1 MDTTQMLDS
10 DLLADVLRYSEV
22 LTELRGES
30 LTREEVAQRIDVS
43 GSTTYR
49 YVNRLDEMGLVGDE
63 GKEIRLTQLG
73 QTIASSLARFET
85 TVNQTLPLGDVS
97 RGTMVE
103 LLRHSPALIALSR
116 RPLRRREL
124 EDRLGVSNS
133 TGYRITRTLEEMA
146 LIENT
151 DGRYEITRRGT
162 AVLEAVS
169 GFEANVRTAV
179 RLGPVTEVLR
189 ETGPDVDLDAF
200 ADATV
205 TDVQSY
211 TFSPQIRF
219 LELLDETDAFLG
231 IGTESIVP
239 GFFVDV
245 QERIIDGMELEVLWT
260 PETAAKSLAK
270 WPERMI
276 DVCDR
281 NNVSVYL
288 HDDIRF
294 DLAVFDHRVG
304 VGVPDT
310 DTGVCRVFVDTEST
324 AARTWA
330 EEVYESY
337 RAEAVRLPRFA
348 PASLQRAIEKL
359 PEDEARQVEQR

>member
-1 MDTTQMLDS
+1 MHTTQMVDS
-10 DLLADVLRYSEV
+10 DLLTDVLSYSEV
-22 LTELRGES
+22 LTELREES
-30 LTREEVAQRIDVS
+30 LTREEVAQRLDVS
-43 GSTTYR
+43 SSTTYR

-63 GKEIRLTQLG
+63 GKEIHLTQLG

-85 TVNQTLPLGDVS
+85 TVDQTLPLDDVS
-97 RGTMVE
+97 EGTMVE
-103 LLRHSPALIALSR
+103 LLRYSPALLALTR

-124 EDRLGVSNS
+124 EDRLGVSDS
-133 TGYRITRTLEEMA
+133 TGYRITRTLEEMV
-146 LIENT
+146 LIEKT
-151 DGRYEITRRGT
+151 DGRYEITHRG
-162 AVLEAVS
+162 AEVLEAVS
-169 GFEANVRTAV
+169 EFEANVQTAV

-205 TDVQSY
+205 TDVESY

-219 LELLDETDAFLG
+219 LELLDKTDAFLG

-239 GFFVDV
+239 GFFVDI

-260 PETAAKSLAK
+260 PETTAKSLAK

-276 DVCDR
+276 EVCGR
-281 NNVSVYL
+281 KNVSVYL
-288 HDDIRF
+288 HEDIGF
-294 DLAVFDHRVG
+294 DLAIFDHRVG

-324 AARTWA
+324 AARAWA
-330 EEVYESY
+330 EEVYEST
-337 RAEAVRLPRFA
+337 RADAVRLPRFD
-348 PASLQRAIEKL
+348 PASLQRAVEKL
-359 PEDEARQVEQR
+359 PGDEARPVEQR